1 MAEQANSLLT
11 VLPPGPKVE
20 AGADDLVFDIGLQ
33 DASDPA
39 SASTAATAADS
50 SRHSRQAPPA
60 IEVGDVGDIGVLE
73 GSESGESVASA
84 DLLQLIQQASEV
96 EISSDS
102 ADSRKEAPTQ
112 PAPEPESA
120 DSPAMPSGKAVAEVE
135 VAGAAQ
141 REGVGHDARPR
152 EESAPR
158 SSGHAEEDDGIEL
171 SMEHLPSQA
180 SGRAAEVT
188 FAVGG
193 FAATASP
200 AEPAEPMNRHQ
211 EDTARS
217 NAVDEMFADI
227 LGPIDE
233 APAPAATRAA
243 APTATA
249 TSSRRIVVAEP
260 AGPLSRGKDSSD
272 KPDAAGAMPSTAR
285 SLTVPAAST
294 GASKLSS
301 SKASNQAALAH
312 LMQESAENVERREP
326 VPQNTS
332 PANSSVRN
340 EADEDAT
347 LDKEWDEIARR
358 TDELIA
364 NARESKGVVA
374 VSQDV
379 LSQPL
384 SYKDFT
390 QWLLQLEIDPAAL
403 RQMRE
408 EMVEDDMAGCV
419 GCFMKPR
426 QRPRSEVPGLDRRFC
441 ADKDLV
447 LFLKV
452 THFDFNDSV
461 HHRMLRTMY
470 GKLSRNKVCPTVGR
484 HWELLGFQSG
494 DPRTDLNRSGGV
506 LNVMQMFY
514 FFAHHFDLMKAA
526 YLLAQDAQHNFPL
539 ACVSINITK
548 MVIECL
554 LEGRLSKLCNNSRGV
569 FETVCVVYSGAFFHW
584 YWRWRTQKRSIRDT
598 ELTFKEVR
606 ALLERRPAKLID
618 MLQEGMLENKAKT
631 DPSRLEFTDID
642 FGGTTGKG
650 KESQGIPDGLQRYQY
665 DE

>member
-1 MAEQANSLLT
+1 MPSWCDPRLALTPVQAEESAADDIVFDLGPQDETVRARAKANSSWMLCL
-11 VLPPGPKVE
+11 
-20 AGADDLVFDIGLQ
+20 
-33 DASDPA
+33 
-39 SASTAATAADS
+39 
-50 SRHSRQAPPA
+50 QAPPA
-60 IEVGDVGDIGVLE
+60 IEVDDVLHIGLDE
-73 GSESGESVASA
+73 DSDAGESIKSA
-84 DLLQLIQQASEV
+84 DLLQIIQQASEV

-102 ADSRKEAPTQ
+102 VDSRQALAPAEPDPPSEAPR
-112 PAPEPESA
+112 PHSE
-120 DSPAMPSGKAVAEVE
+120 AVAEARSAHITLEEGAGETRPSE
-135 VAGAAQ
+135 VAP
-141 REGVGHDARPR
+141 PR
-152 EESAPR
+152 TPDEEDEKEESEIQEEEEVQAAPSR
-158 SSGHAEEDDGIEL
+158 
-171 SMEHLPSQA
+171 A
-180 SGRAAEVT
+180 SGAEVT

-193 FAATASP
+193 FAATP
-200 AEPAEPMNRHQ
+200 AEALEPAAPPEPVVAQRE
-211 EDTARS
+211 EDVPRAS
-217 NAVDEMFADI
+217 GIDEMFADI
-227 LGPIDE
+227 LAPIPE
-233 APAPAATRAA
+233 AQATLPRVIEAAPEPAAPARSSVDAVAA
-243 APTATA
+243 
-249 TSSRRIVVAEP
+249 SSRIVAAEP
-260 AGPLSRGKDSSD
+260 AGPLRRNQESASG
-272 KPDAAGAMPSTAR
+272 AAARAEPSR
-285 SLTVPAAST
+285 SLAAPV
-294 GASKLSS
+294 SKL
-301 SKASNQAALAH
+301 AN
-312 LMQESAENVERREP
+312 LMQESTERREP
-326 VPQNTS
+326 VPQNSS
-332 PANSSVRN
+332 PANSSVCNR
-340 EADEDAT
+340 EADEDAS

-408 EMVEDDMAGCV
+408 EMIEDDLAGC
-419 GCFMKPR
+419 GCFMKR
-426 QRPRSEVPGLDRRFC
+426 MRPRSEVPGLERRFW
-441 ADKDLV
+441 AEKDLV

-452 THFDFNDSV
+452 THFDFNDTV

-514 FFAHHFDLMKAA
+514 FFSHHFDLMKSA

-554 LEGRLSKLCNNSRGV
+554 LEGRLSKLCNGSRGV
-569 FETVCVVYSGAFFHW
+569 FEMTCLVYSAAFFHW

-606 ALLERRPAKLID
+606 ALLERRPAKLLD
-618 MLQEGMLENKAKT
+618 MLQQGIAESKAKA

-642 FGGTTGKG
+642 FGGARGAGKG
-650 KESQGIPDGLQRYQY
+650 NQAVPDGLQRYQY